1 MKSTNR
7 IRREDAIADGLLIDV
22 TESANKVGIPCEVAL
37 TLACWQRCVGDERKN
52 LDAILES
59 LESRFCP
66 SGRIPIHSVEID
78 GTPDFLAVVLH
89 EGPASKPTLFRLGVI
104 WELADA
110 AQLAMTVFVSEAW
123 WQSQDVHQA

>member
-7 IRREDAIADGLLIDV
+7 IRREDAIANGLLIDV

-66 SGRIPIHSVEID
+66 AGRIPIHSVEID
-78 GTPDFLAVVLH
+78 GIPDFLAVVLH
-89 EGPASKPTLFRLGVI
+89 ETPTSKPTLFRLGVI